1 MRKRIL
7 GIALALS
14 LLFSFYPVPVSA
26 LEAESETDGNEF
38 PANVTQS
45 EEEFQEEAAS
55 ELPDGVIV
63 GDPITRAEWTHD
75 LVMVCQL
82 TLVKEDYPDLYYPDL
97 TEETAYYEDIMVAV
111 KYGLIP
117 LEAGEDF
124 RPEDSLTRE
133 FAVQTLNSCLG
144 IQCDAGDYTYSDS
157 DLLSCPDDAQVAL
170 NVGWL
175 APVDGA
181 FSPEEVVTGEEQSTM
196 LRDAQ
201 SILESRKID
210 SSASNYT
217 LADNVIVIPQSVEF
231 ADDGAGV
238 VTLTDYSGT
247 IQPGD
252 IFAYDVQ
259 GIPYI
264 YQAADVTA
272 DGNTMRVVTEEAP
285 QDALLSCDISGS
297 LAPDI
302 LDVEPDTQT
311 QVFLLAN
318 GDTATFKA
326 AKDGFDYGK
335 TNGRWWISYEKTITL
350 GSGATGKLSVRVDNI
365 DLTYAYKLNHKY
377 LKVDGDVRYTSS
389 IQLDFLDDS
398 AAHLTLGKAS
408 IGIDKVCGGSI
419 SLELDLKMEVS
430 VDYTYNASFSS
441 GVEWTP
447 RYGYALV
454 SDFSNANSTIAAD
467 GTVSALLSVTAAFQI
482 GSSSYTLFYAKAT
495 ASVGPVIK
503 LSLIRYSSGTPE
515 TCITISGYISAQ
527 CGVYAEIIL
536 QQPFSKTRVIWD
548 AQNSPVKVWEHV
560 EDGVTVNHCSRGE
573 ESGVSLKYITPSNSR
588 YYISVNPNASSSGT
602 GSGGQ
607 AIVIWETE
615 VNEDGT
621 VTVTGW
627 SGGAS
632 ILNIPETIDGAEVT
646 AIGKEAFQGNLNL
659 RMVRMPDTVTEIA
672 EAAFSGCSNLET
684 VDFSANLT
692 AIGRRAFAD
701 CTALKM
707 VQLPEGLLY
716 IDGDAGYQGGGT
728 FCGCTSLEEVYI
740 PSTLE
745 ECGYYYGGIFEG
757 CEQLDRVIF
766 GDGIP
771 RIPEYLFYKCLGLT
785 HIEIPDSVIAI
796 GQSAFSH
803 SGLATITIPDT
814 IVEYESGILQNCA
827 DLVSAKL
834 SENALSIPGQMFS
847 GCTSLESI
855 ELPYGVTQIQDSTF
869 YNCTALK
876 EISLPDTVTAIGQ
889 SAFYGCGSIENLK
902 WMPETVTSI
911 GSNAFQNCTSLL
923 EADLPDLVSALGS
936 GAFQG
941 CTALTSVKT
950 GNDLLT
956 IQANCFQ
963 NCTKLEKIFLND
975 GLTTIGDYAFQGDKT
990 LIEVTLPDSV
1000 TDLGTHTF
1008 QGCTAL
1014 TRVTLSNGLTMIPSY
1029 GFANC
1034 TALESIVIPKGVVT
1048 VDTNAFYQDT
1058 KLVEI
1063 TLPVTVTAINN
1074 NAISYPTKMTVYGC
1088 AGSYAESWAAEK
1100 RCRAFVDITVHM
1112 ETLSLA
1118 NGTDHMTIGRYLTVA
1133 PQFSCTPS
1141 ENTDTITLVS
1151 SDPNI
1156 VSVKNGTALYGNRT
1170 GTTSVTAT
1178 SSGGK
1183 TVTFLVTVD
1192 TVVGVEIARM
1202 PDFTEYGVGED
1213 KDLTGLVVNAVFANG
1228 DKERIY
1234 DYTVTNFSTD
1244 SVGERTIL
1252 VHYGSQ
1258 SAQFEISVSTL
1269 EGGSLGETIQWSFHK
1284 ASGTLSVSGE
1294 IPTNSYVF
1302 VVQYNQEEKLIA
1314 TDRLEVSGG
1323 KIRIAEGAS
1332 WKLLW
1337 LDRSFCPL
1345 AGAVLYRA

>member
-1 MRKRIL
+1 MGL
-7 GIALALS
+7 
-14 LLFSFYPVPVSA
+14 
-26 LEAESETDGNEF
+26 
-38 PANVTQS
+38 
-45 EEEFQEEAAS
+45 
-55 ELPDGVIV
+55 
-63 GDPITRAEWTHD
+63 TH
-75 LVMVCQL
+75 
-82 TLVKEDYPDLYYPDL
+82 
-97 TEETAYYEDIMVAV
+97 I
-111 KYGLIP
+111 
-117 LEAGEDF
+117 
-124 RPEDSLTRE
+124 
-133 FAVQTLNSCLG
+133 
-144 IQCDAGDYTYSDS
+144 
-157 DLLSCPDDAQVAL
+157 
-170 NVGWL
+170 
-175 APVDGA
+175 
-181 FSPEEVVTGEEQSTM
+181 
-196 LRDAQ
+196 
-201 SILESRKID
+201 
-210 SSASNYT
+210 
-217 LADNVIVIPQSVEF
+217 
-231 ADDGAGV
+231 
-238 VTLTDYSGT
+238 
-247 IQPGD
+247 
-252 IFAYDVQ
+252 
-259 GIPYI
+259 
-264 YQAADVTA
+264 
-272 DGNTMRVVTEEAP
+272 
-285 QDALLSCDISGS
+285 
-297 LAPDI
+297 
-302 LDVEPDTQT
+302 
-311 QVFLLAN
+311 
-318 GDTATFKA
+318 
-326 AKDGFDYGK
+326 
-335 TNGRWWISYEKTITL
+335 
-350 GSGATGKLSVRVDNI
+350 
-365 DLTYAYKLNHKY
+365 
-377 LKVDGDVRYTSS
+377 
-389 IQLDFLDDS
+389 
-398 AAHLTLGKAS
+398 
-408 IGIDKVCGGSI
+408 
-419 SLELDLKMEVS
+419 
-430 VDYTYNASFSS
+430 
-441 GVEWTP
+441 
-447 RYGYALV
+447 
-454 SDFSNANSTIAAD
+454 
-467 GTVSALLSVTAAFQI
+467 
-482 GSSSYTLFYAKAT
+482 
-495 ASVGPVIK
+495 
-503 LSLIRYSSGTPE
+503 
-515 TCITISGYISAQ
+515 
-527 CGVYAEIIL
+527 EI
-536 QQPFSKTRVIWD
+536 
-548 AQNSPVKVWEHV
+548 
-560 EDGVTVNHCSRGE
+560 
-573 ESGVSLKYITPSNSR
+573 
-588 YYISVNPNASSSGT
+588 
-602 GSGGQ
+602 
-607 AIVIWETE
+607 
-615 VNEDGT
+615 
-621 VTVTGW
+621 
-627 SGGAS
+627 
-632 ILNIPETIDGAEVT
+632 
-646 AIGKEAFQGNLNL
+646 
-659 RMVRMPDTVTEIA
+659 PDTVTEIG
-672 EAAFSGCSNLET
+672 EYAFSGCSNLET
-684 VDFSANLT
+684 VNFGANLT
-692 AIGRRAFAD
+692 AIGRCAFAD

-707 VQLPEGLLY
+707 AQLPEGLLY

-728 FCGCTSLEEVYI
+728 FCGCTSLEEAYI